1 MDILG
6 ERTEKAVTEDKED
19 QRVRVRNRTADL
31 LDDWAK
37 IARVKHEKGGS
48 LRYQAY
54 EDGTGPFLLR
64 NPLDPELERMEK
76 IERQFKAH
84 RSLRD
89 VEPATNLWL
98 KQLNGIEI
106 EAEEVD

>member
-1 MDILG
+1 MSKEESD
-6 ERTEKAVTEDKED
+6 ERRG
-19 QRVRVRNRTADL
+19 RVRAKVEDI

-37 IARVKHEKGGS
+37 IARAKYEKGGS

-54 EDGTGPFLLR
+54 EDGTGPYLLR
-64 NPLDPELERMEK
+64 NPLDPELERLER

-89 VEPATNLWL
+89 VEPPTNLWL